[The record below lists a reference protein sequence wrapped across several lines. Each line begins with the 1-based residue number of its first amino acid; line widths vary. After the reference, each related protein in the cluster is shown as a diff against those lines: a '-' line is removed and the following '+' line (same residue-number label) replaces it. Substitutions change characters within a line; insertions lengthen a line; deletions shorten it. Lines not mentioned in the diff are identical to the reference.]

1 MAAQLEPDSVLGRKL
16 QKTGFHA
23 SRLIL
28 NETQLSL
35 CVSCLVVP
43 YAYSILISRTVLSSM
58 NQINAIETVPFEKFV
73 FYVRLKCYFMI

>member
-1 MAAQLEPDSVLGRKL
+1 MAGQFEPDSVLGRKL

-28 NETQLSL
+28 NQTQLSL
-35 CVSCLVVP
+35 CLRCLVVP
-43 YAYSILISRTVLSSM
+43 YAYSILISRTVLSGINKM
-58 NQINAIETVPFEKFV
+58 NANETVPFEKFV